1 MEWRAEFDGCA
12 AMTLRF
18 SRAGLATACLLLA
31 ATLVHAQDII
41 IGPSLPSGSSPSRA
55 PAERSAAQRERDR
68 AIEAEVAR
76 LGEHRRREAER
87 LVDMRLKAEAAR
99 KKSVPAAALP
109 QPAPHPAY
117 VPLPALPQTQPP
129 KGFVDFSDSR
139 PISAANPGDARA
151 AFEKLQR
158 CDNGPMQY
166 LVTTVCYPDGSG
178 KYNCQA
184 RLRCPLRSGPGGARQ
199 E

>member
-1 MEWRAEFDGCA
+1 MRCGAAPDRRA
-12 AMTLRF
+12 AMPLKRVLPA
-18 SRAGLATACLLLA
+18 SAAAGLLLA
-31 ATLVHAQDII
+31 ASLAFAQDII
-41 IGPSLPSGSSPSRA
+41 IGIPRDSSTPRP

-68 AIEAEVAR
+68 AIEAEVSR
-76 LGEHRRREAER
+76 LGEHRRQEAER

-109 QPAPHPAY
+109 QPPPYPAY
-117 VPLPALPQTQPP
+117 VPPPALAQTQPP
-129 KGFVDFSDSR
+129 KGYVDLSDSR
-139 PISAANPGDARA
+139 PISAANPNEARI

-158 CDNGPMQY
+158 CDHGPIQY
-166 LVTTVCYPDGSG
+166 PVSPACYPDGSG

-184 RLRCPLRSGPGGARQ
+184 RIRCPLRLGPGGAKQ